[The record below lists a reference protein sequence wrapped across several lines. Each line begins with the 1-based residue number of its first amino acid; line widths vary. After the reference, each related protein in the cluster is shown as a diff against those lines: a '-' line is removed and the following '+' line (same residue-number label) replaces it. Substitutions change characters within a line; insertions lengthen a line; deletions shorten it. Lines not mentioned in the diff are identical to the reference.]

1 MHLPLYRAAGRSSVS
16 LGHGEQVAFVVDD
29 DEAVRDALGLLLR
42 TVGLHVETFESAS
55 SFLRNYR
62 PGRSGCLVLD
72 IRMPGMSGL
81 DLQDELHKRR
91 AHLPIVFLTAHGDV
105 PMAVRAL
112 KKGAADFIE
121 KPVDEHRL
129 VLAVLDALRR
139 DAEGHNRPARH
150 AEITGNANGRLES
163 LSAREREVLNG
174 VLAGKQTRE
183 ISEELCISMRTV
195 EFHRARIRE
204 KLGVASLAELFR
216 LFIADP
222 DNPIQ

>member
-1 MHLPLYRAAGRSSVS
+1 MNARE
-16 LGHGEQVAFVVDD
+16 GEQRAFVVDD

-42 TVGLHVETFESAS
+42 TVGLQVETFESAA

-62 PGRSGCLVLD
+62 PGSSGCLVLD

-91 AHLPIVFLTAHGDV
+91 AQLPIVFLTAHGDV

-121 KPVDEHRL
+121 KPVDEQRL

-139 DAEGHNRPARH
+139 DAQRQTHPARQ
-150 AEITGNANGRLES
+150 AEIAGNASGRLEA

-174 VLAGKQTRE
+174 VLAGKQTRQ
-183 ISEELCISMRTV
+183 ISDELCISMRTV

-216 LFIADP
+216 LFIP
-222 DNPIQ
+222 DSDNSA